1 MKKSEETTKR
11 GIILYEA
18 FELKSNL
25 IREEKNKA
33 DKVLE
38 IQAKLKISE
47 EVIDELFDNYD
58 YKS

>member
-11 GIILYEA
+11 DIILYEA

-25 IREEKNKA
+25 IREEKSKA